1 MIIVHITRIII
12 SCLRFKR
19 KEISDDKCVKTIAG
33 RYKKR
38 MGRSLFERFARTLR

>member
-38 MGRSLFERFARTLR
+38 IERAMDEVM